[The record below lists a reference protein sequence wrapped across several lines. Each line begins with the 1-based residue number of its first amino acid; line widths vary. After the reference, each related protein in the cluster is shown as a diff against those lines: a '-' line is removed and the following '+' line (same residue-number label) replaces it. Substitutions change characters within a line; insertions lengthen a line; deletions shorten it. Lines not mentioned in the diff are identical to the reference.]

1 MAENISKLKK
11 TIANLEKEN
20 SWINRELNL
29 FKSGLKEL
37 MPELQSLKQQL
48 ESTRI
53 KVVHLE
59 VLSRAASDP
68 DVD

>member
-11 TIANLEKEN
+11 TMAKLEKEN
-20 SWINRELNL
+20 RWLNRDLNL
-29 FKSGLKEL
+29 FKNGLKEL

-48 ESTRI
+48 EATRI

-68 DVD
+68 DAE